1 MLVELVEQIDVHSNQ
16 IQDWGRWLLDNA
28 GDLFG
33 RDAKHISEAFSGI
46 LKAAA

>member
-1 MLVELVEQIDVHSNQ
+1 MLAELVEQIDVHSNQ

-33 RDAKHISEAFSGI
+33 RGAKHISEAFSGI